1 MASTFPATVYR
12 HRLPTRLWH
21 WLNALCLYLLFTS
34 GLGIFNAH
42 PRLYWGEYGANFD
55 PAWLQLDRF
64 PGWLTL
70 PFRYDLAMSRHWH
83 LLAAPMFAFSLL
95 AFMMTSMANGH
106 FRRDLAFRKSEL
118 APSHI
123 WQDIKDHARLRFPVG
138 EAATRY
144 NILQKCAYNTLIF
157 LILPILILTG
167 LAMSPGMDA
176 AWPWLTQIWGGRQTA
191 RSVHFLFAWATLAF
205 FLVHIAMVVFA
216 GPANELRSMLTGWYR
231 TPEDRERAG
240 R

>member
-1 MASTFPATVYR
+1 M
-12 HRLPTRLWH
+12 
-21 WLNALCLYLLFTS
+21 
-34 GLGIFNAH
+34 
-42 PRLYWGEYGANFD
+42 
-55 PAWLQLDRF
+55 
-64 PGWLTL
+64 
-70 PFRYDLAMSRHWH
+70 
-83 LLAAPMFAFSLL
+83 
-95 AFMMTSMANGH
+95 SMANGH

-191 RSVHFLFAWATLAF
+191 RTIHFFAMLAF
-205 FLVHIAMVVFA
+205 VVFFIVHIAMVVLA
-216 GPANELRSMLTGWYR
+216 GPFNELRSMITGYYKTNVR
-231 TPEDRERAG
+231 DDG
-240 R
+240 SH